1 MTISSES
8 SSNFNLINLK
18 RLAFILKS
26 LDKSELETLEIL
38 MDNDAID
45 IISQSCHECD
55 EGKGV
60 PIDQW

>member
-1 MTISSES
+1 MAISSES
-8 SSNFNLINLK
+8 SSNFHLINLK

-26 LDKSELETLEIL
+26 LDISELETLEIL

-45 IISQSCHECD
+45 IIGQSGHECD
-55 EGKGV
+55 EGKGI

>member
-26 LDKSELETLEIL
+26 LDNSELETLEIL

-45 IISQSCHECD
+45 IIGQSWNECD